1 VPNDREINK
10 ICTIK
15 DFGDQ
20 PMRPFCTL
28 NSNAYDKNCILVM
41 EEKKKL
47 VLDYH
52 FDKDNTKIIQMD
64 ARFERNNNNLV
75 VRVAF
80 LKD

>member
-1 VPNDREINK
+1 
-10 ICTIK
+10 
-15 DFGDQ
+15 
-20 PMRPFCTL
+20 MRPFCTL
-28 NSNAYDKNCILVM
+28 NSNAYDSNCLLVM

-64 ARFERNNNNLV
+64 ARFEKVNNHLV
-75 VRVAF
+75 VRIAF